1 MIGCPGW
8 AEQRLGREELADW
21 QSLARKGEVWIC
33 NFEWALAR
41 GCPLSKFSFIISF
54 LEFLLDSK
62 SSWGGVA
69 GRDLVGKTAG
79 FTSVLEDFF
88 WVAKFVMA
96 KSKSFTEF
104 PDKILFSS
112 EVGVEI
118 EIEQTLGFI
127 SAVSWICLV
136 AVTIFL
142 SVLRDFLAIGLASMG
157 GTSWAAS

>member
-21 QSLARKGEVWIC
+21 QSLAREGEVWIC
-33 NFEWALAR
+33 NFEWAPAR

-62 SSWGGVA
+62 FSWGG
-69 GRDLVGKTAG
+69 
-79 FTSVLEDFF
+79 
-88 WVAKFVMA
+88 MA
-96 KSKSFTEF
+96 KLKSFTEF
-104 PDKILFSS
+104 PDIILLSS

-118 EIEQTLGFI
+118 DIEQTLGFI

-142 SVLRDFLAIGLASMG
+142 SGLRDFLDMDLASMG